1 MKESENYRGNQRP
14 DLTPMV
20 DVTFLLLTIFMVTA
34 WFTMQKTYSQN
45 AVIDETHGTG
55 HIN

>member
-1 MKESENYRGNQRP
+1 MKESVNYRGNQRP